1 MDILIRILKTKNSTM
16 VKNVKEA
23 LNKQGNILML
33 IWKKN
38 MTMNTLLNLGGLR
51 LGSWC
56 LTPLSTIF
64 QLYRG
69 QFYWWRKMEY
79 PEKTTELSQVTDKL
93 YHIMLY
99 IEHLPMSMFRTH
111 NVSRAVYYYGIS
123 VIVPDFSFKIRI
135 TDLYRH
141 FFFFLVV

>member
-1 MDILIRILKTKNSTM
+1 MLTW
-16 VKNVKEA
+16 KE
-23 LNKQGNILML
+23 
-33 IWKKN
+33 N
-38 MTMNTLLNLGGLR
+38 MTMNTLLNLEGLR

-93 YHIMLY
+93 YHIMFTK
-99 IEHLPMSMFRTH
+99 P
-111 NVSRAVYYYGIS
+111 GS
-123 VIVPDFSFKIRI
+123 VIPRGKSIIRI
-135 TDLYRH
+135 LKLKSGTITEIP
-141 FFFFLVV
+141 